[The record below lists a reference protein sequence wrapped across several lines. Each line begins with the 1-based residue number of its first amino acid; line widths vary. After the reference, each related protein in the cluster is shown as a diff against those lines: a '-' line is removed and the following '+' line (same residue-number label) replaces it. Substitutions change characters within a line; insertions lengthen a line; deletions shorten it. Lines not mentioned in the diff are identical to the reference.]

1 MRGLKKFGL
10 FFIIGSLG
18 YGLIEILWRGRTH
31 WSMLIAGGLAFVMF
45 SVIADRLSRR
55 NILVKAIICAI
66 GITAIEFVFGVIFN
80 IVLKMKVWD
89 YSSIPFN
96 LFGQICLRFSL
107 MWLGL
112 SMIFLPLA
120 NFLNLRLKRAKA

>member
-1 MRGLKKFGL
+1 
-10 FFIIGSLG
+10 
-18 YGLIEILWRGRTH
+18 
-31 WSMLIAGGLAFVMF
+31 MLIAGGLAFVMF